1 MFLNNLTDTNL
12 IIYLLPSIK
21 TLQFYL
27 LPTGA
32 LLGLGTGALLTQAK
46 FAQKWPWLT
55 FWVMVAL
62 EIALLK
68 LIYIFLGDIWAR
80 ISFSFL
86 MGYFALSL
94 KLLR

>member
-1 MFLNNLTDTNL
+1 MFFNKIF
-12 IIYLLPSIK
+12 IIIFLPSIK

-32 LLGLGTGALLTQAK
+32 ILGMGLGILLTNTK
-46 FAQKWPWLT
+46 FAQKWPWST
-55 FWVMVAL
+55 FWLMVAL
-62 EIALLK
+62 DMLALK
-68 LIYIFLGDIWAR
+68 LIYAFLGDIWAR

-86 MGYFALSL
+86 MGYFAFTL

>member
-1 MFLNNLTDTNL
+1 MFLDNNFF
-12 IIYLLPSIK
+12 IIFLPSIK

-32 LLGLGTGALLTQAK
+32 FLGMGLGILLTNTK
-46 FAQKWPWLT
+46 FAQKWPWAT
-55 FWVMVAL
+55 FWLMVMLDLIV
-62 EIALLK
+62 LK
-68 LIYIFLGDIWAR
+68 LIYTFFGDIWTR

-86 MGYFALSL
+86 MGYFAFSL

>member
-1 MFLNNLTDTNL
+1 MLLDKNF
-12 IIYLLPSIK
+12 IIIFLPSIQ

-32 LLGLGTGALLTQAK
+32 ILGIGVGIFLTSTK
-46 FAQKWPWLT
+46 LAQKWPWST
-55 FWVMVAL
+55 FWLMVL
-62 EIALLK
+62 VDMVLLK
-68 LIYIFLGDIWAR
+68 FIYFSLGDIWAR

-86 MGYFALSL
+86 MGFFAFSL

>member
-1 MFLNNLTDTNL
+1 MLLNDNF
-12 IIYLLPSIK
+12 IIFLPSIK

-32 LLGLGTGALLTQAK
+32 ILGMRLGILLTSAK
-46 FAQKWPWLT
+46 FAQKWPCST
-55 FWVMVAL
+55 FWLML
-62 EIALLK
+62 LIDMALLK
-68 LIYIFLGDIWAR
+68 LIYVFLGDIWAR

-86 MGYFALSL
+86 MGYFAFSL